1 MSINDFL
8 QILVG
13 PKGRY
18 FRWLWEP
25 NDILKHMLRSAQI
38 TMNHRRAVIIING
51 QRPLQ
56 AKYMRPYL
64 NNGGLS
70 RLVDDLR
77 AFVTYYPSI
86 AMLLDIY
93 TRIHIAVAASNWSS
107 TQIASLDHYYVVGM
121 PTRDQIA
128 IYFAHVM
135 HTIICS

>member
-8 QILVG
+8 QTLVG

-25 NDILKHMLRSAQI
+25 NDVLKHMLRSAKI
-38 TMNHRRAVIIING
+38 TIKCRRAVEIING
-51 QRPLQ
+51 QCPLH
-56 AKYMRPYL
+56 AKYMRTYL
-64 NNGGLS
+64 DNGGLS
-70 RLVDDLR
+70 RLVDDLC
-77 AFVTYYPSI
+77 AFVAYYPST
-86 AMLLDIY
+86 AMLLDIH
-93 TRIHIAVAASNWSS
+93 TRIHMAVAASNWSS
-107 TQIASLDHYYVVGM
+107 RQITALDHYYVADK